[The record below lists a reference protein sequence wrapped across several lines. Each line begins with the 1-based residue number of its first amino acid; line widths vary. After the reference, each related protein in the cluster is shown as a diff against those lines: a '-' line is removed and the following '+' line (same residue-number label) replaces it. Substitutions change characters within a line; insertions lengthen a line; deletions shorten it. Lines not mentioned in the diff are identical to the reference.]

1 MTLKMPLCTKEDL
14 SEAVKLQKREQ
25 YEEERKKRIFNAR
38 QRLFGL
44 DLETL
49 ERQILEKKKQNSE
62 RLECDKRYEEQEQL
76 QKRLITAKEKELE
89 KEKRIVDSDLN
100 YYRCRYQRRDQRR
113 EFDLNDP
120 NFLKKSKPARIADDD
135 TSLGIS
141 SAQIFCGEDL
151 HRTDRQ
157 VRQRE
162 QQRAWLDQQVME
174 RKQAEE
180 ARRKADNVYMES
192 VQCRDKHLE
201 EMAKSDHRMR
211 QQIIHKVRQFN
222 INLAKQ
228 KQENR
233 MRTKRETY
241 EDDMAEIYN
250 MLSSD
255 MLTENPDVAQS
266 RSNPNKKIAFMYRG
280 MTPDELLDFR
290 KGQEQ
295 QLTDTMQRKTEAELM
310 NKQWEQYA
318 MNMDRTLML
327 KQIEMDRKH
336 KQQLDDLVRANA
348 KLATEQDKQRKEA
361 LVQLSNAVSDEFYD
375 QFNRTSR

>member
-1 MTLKMPLCTKEDL
+1 
-14 SEAVKLQKREQ
+14 
-25 YEEERKKRIFNAR
+25 
-38 QRLFGL
+38 
-44 DLETL
+44 
-49 ERQILEKKKQNSE
+49 
-62 RLECDKRYEEQEQL
+62 
-76 QKRLITAKEKELE
+76 
-89 KEKRIVDSDLN
+89 
-100 YYRCRYQRRDQRR
+100 
-113 EFDLNDP
+113 
-120 NFLKKSKPARIADDD
+120 
-135 TSLGIS
+135 
-141 SAQIFCGEDL
+141 
-151 HRTDRQ
+151 
-157 VRQRE
+157 
-162 QQRAWLDQQVME
+162 
-174 RKQAEE
+174 
-180 ARRKADNVYMES
+180 
-192 VQCRDKHLE
+192 
-201 EMAKSDHRMR
+201 
-211 QQIIHKVRQFN
+211 
-222 INLAKQ
+222 
-228 KQENR
+228 
-233 MRTKRETY
+233 
-241 EDDMAEIYN
+241 MAEIYN